1 MNRFALSWL
10 GGPSSQ
16 VNQLQVDFLQ
26 SWLEGEALGWYNRH
40 VVGSNQ
46 AITHWYFFNIIEGL
60 YDQFVHASSMQ
71 DAREGFKKA
80 AYLPTVGVQ
89 SFYNSLL
96 DHAQN
101 MAIYPDDYSILEQ
114 FLTGIPQAMATKMFK
129 NFGLSPEI
137 HSLDDFIA
145 TAKAIEQ

>member
-16 VNQLQVDFLQ
+16 VDRLQVNFLQ

-71 DAREGFKKA
+71 DAREALRKQPTCQQWGYKA
-80 AYLPTVGVQ
+80 SITPYWIMPKTWPYTLMTIQ
-89 SFYNSLL
+89 YWNNS
-96 DHAQN
+96 
-101 MAIYPDDYSILEQ
+101 
-114 FLTGIPQAMATKMFK
+114 
-129 NFGLSPEI
+129 
-137 HSLDDFIA
+137 
-145 TAKAIEQ
+145 